1 MGDGGRCERSRV
13 SDLAWIDASVMPC
26 SAGPFLTPDFDEY
39 HMVDSGGMHTTA
51 ESMIYDLCSR
61 KMT

>member
-13 SDLAWIDASVMPC
+13 SKVAWIDASVMPC
-26 SAGPFLTPDFDEY
+26 SAGPFLISDFGKY
-39 HMVDSGGMHTTA
+39 VMADSGGMHTTA
-51 ESMIYDLCSR
+51 GSMVHGLCSR